1 MSGIMIRNPAIPTE
15 IQTSF
20 WSLHP
25 QFTFADQ
32 QKYGYYLYEPYQAAL
47 GMEERTELEVSDMGY
62 WSEPW

>member
-1 MSGIMIRNPAIPTE
+1 MNIGLDTG
-15 IQTSF
+15 
-20 WSLHP
+20 WKP

-32 QKYGYYLYEPYQAAL
+32 QKYGSYLYEPYQAAL